1 MRLGLQHSQTFTCK
15 QPVSLAQGTA
25 KRGRLASPNPVC
37 TFAKQTCTL
46 GRVPYCATWKGRA
59 TTLQQP
65 THHHYTRQHSLGR
78 TIRQCQQEARV
89 HAIVQDSTLPEP
101 GSSDQQDNS
110 QARDEAASTSYQPSS
125 AFGGWVG
132 SRAEYFDQ
140 HLKSPLKDIF
150 GLPFKL
156 HYPSRYETGWKS
168 ASILLA
174 ILVLMGVVSTLDNA
188 FAAVIVWY
196 TRKVLR
202 LSSRFSVGKVLAGL
216 YCISLSLIMVNC
228 AQTVGV
234 HSSSSCKPQHSGS

>member
-110 QARDEAASTSYQPSS
+110 QARDEAASTSYQPS
-125 AFGGWVG
+125 
-132 SRAEYFDQ
+132 
-140 HLKSPLKDIF
+140 
-150 GLPFKL
+150 
-156 HYPSRYETGWKS
+156 RYVMW
-168 ASILLA
+168 
-174 ILVLMGVVSTLDNA
+174 
-188 FAAVIVWY
+188 
-196 TRKVLR
+196 
-202 LSSRFSVGKVLAGL
+202 
-216 YCISLSLIMVNC
+216 
-228 AQTVGV
+228 
-234 HSSSSCKPQHSGS
+234 SCKHFHSHQYAISQHDTRGRLGQDSFSHTSNYTEISRTMDVSADLQCFWRLGWLAC